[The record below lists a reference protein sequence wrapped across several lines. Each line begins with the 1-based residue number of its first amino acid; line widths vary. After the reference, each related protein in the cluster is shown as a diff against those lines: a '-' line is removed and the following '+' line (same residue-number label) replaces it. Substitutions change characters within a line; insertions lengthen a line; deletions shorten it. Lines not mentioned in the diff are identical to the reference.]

1 MREGSFSQILEAIE
15 KPIRYAARNDYANLR
30 SLKGLELYFQYWLK
44 KAANFSLSPPQKDLL
59 DAINKQLQNFDSLK
73 LDDKKE
79 RLSQFQKIIQK
90 FKTAEL
96 TTSFST
102 PWPSLSE
109 FRQWRKDLQTPLQ
122 FLKGIGPRLSALLQK
137 KNIHTVEDALY
148 FLPRLYQDRR
158 QIKKISQ
165 LKIGQIETVMGT
177 VLKAEISYY
186 HRRRTFE
193 LTIGDETGTLK
204 AKWFNFNPPYMRSR
218 FRPGM
223 RLILTGEVRL
233 FQFQKEIDHPELEI
247 IEETDSQEE
256 SLHFGRIVP
265 IYSETEGLYQRQ
277 RLIRRIMKKVV
288 DLYAGKAFSGLPEDI
303 CRRHNLIPLS
313 EAFRQVHF
321 PEATADITLLNEGK
335 SPAHRR
341 LIFDEFFFLELGL
354 ALRRHGT
361 SMEKGIAFPITHRY
375 TNQLRALLSF
385 SLTPAQER
393 VLQEIERDMR
403 QPHPMN
409 RLLQGDVGSGK
420 TIVALMAGLM
430 AIEGGYQ
437 VALMAPTEILAEQH
451 FLNIA
456 PLLEKLNL
464 RASLLTSSLKKA
476 PREKIKKEISLG
488 KINFVIGTHAL
499 IQEGVD
505 FYRLGLAII
514 DEQHKFGVLQRAT
527 LKKKGYNPDVLVM
540 TATPIPRTLA
550 MTIYGDLDISI
561 IDQLP
566 PGRGPVTTK
575 IFSEQERF
583 RVYHLLREE
592 IKKGKQAYVVYPL
605 VEESE
610 KLDLKNAT
618 QMAQHLQRDIFPEFK
633 VGLIHGRMKSE
644 EKEAI
649 MADFQARRIHILVST
664 IVIEVGIDVPN
675 ASLMVIEHAERFGL
689 SQLHQLRGRI
699 GRGKDAG
706 QCLLIARY
714 PLSEEA
720 ERRLRVMVQTNDGFR
735 IAEEDLAIRGPGDL
749 LGTQQSGLP
758 EFRVARFLKDMHLL
772 SLARQEAFAL
782 VARDP
787 TLSRP
792 EHFFLKET
800 LQERW
805 QGRLE
810 LATVG

>member
-1 MREGSFSQILEAIE
+1 MTEGSFSQILEAIE
-15 KPIRYAARNDYANLR
+15 RPIRYAARNDYANLR
-30 SLKGLELYFQYWLK
+30 GLKGLEPYIIYWLK
-44 KAANFSLSPPQKDLL
+44 KAGSFVLSPPQKELL
-59 DAINKQLQNFDSLK
+59 LALKKQLPNFDR
-73 LDDKKE
+73 LDWAQKKE
-79 RLSQFQKIIQK
+79 RLGRLQKLIQN
-90 FKTAEL
+90 FKYAEL
-96 TTSFST
+96 TTSYAT

-109 FRQWRKDLQTPLQ
+109 FRQWRKDLKAPLQ
-122 FLKGIGPRLSALLQK
+122 FLKGIGPRLSSLLKK
-137 KNIHTVEDALY
+137 KNINTVEDALY
-148 FLPRLYQDRR
+148 FLPRTYQDRR

-177 VLKAEISYY
+177 VLKGEITFY

-204 AKWFNFNPPYMRSR
+204 AKWFNFNPRYMKRR
-218 FRPGM
+218 FQPGM

-233 FQFQKEIDHPELEI
+233 FQWQKEIDHPELEI
-247 IEETDSQEE
+247 IEDINEKEE
-256 SLHFGRIVP
+256 ALHFGRIVP

-277 RLIRRIMKKVV
+277 RLIRRIMKNVV
-288 DLYAGKAFSGLPEDI
+288 DLYAPQAFNGLPEDI
-303 CRRHNLIPLS
+303 CRRHNLIPLA

-321 PEATADITLLNEGK
+321 PDPHEDITLLNEGK
-335 SPAHRR
+335 SAAHRR

-354 ALRRHGT
+354 ALRRQGT
-361 SMEKGIAFPITHRY
+361 SLEAGIAFPITHQY
-375 TNQLRALLSF
+375 TNQLRALLPF
-385 SLTPAQER
+385 SLTQAQER

-403 QPHPMN
+403 RPHPMN

-430 AIEGGYQ
+430 AIEGKYQ

-451 FLNIA
+451 YLNIS
-456 PLLEKLNL
+456 PLLAKLNL
-464 RASLLTSSLKKA
+464 LPALLTSSLKKSVK
-476 PREKIKKEISLG
+476 EKIKKEVCSG
-488 KINFVIGTHAL
+488 KIHFLIGTHAL
-499 IQEGVD
+499 IQEEVV
-505 FYRLGLAII
+505 FHSLGLAII

-550 MTIYGDLDISI
+550 MTIYGDLDVSV

-566 PGRGPVTTK
+566 PGRGGVTTK
-575 IFSEQERF
+575 IFSEKERF

-605 VEESE
+605 IEESE

-618 QMAQHLQRDIFPEFK
+618 QMAQHLQRDVFPESR

-649 MADFQARRIHILVST
+649 MAEFKAGRIHILVST

-699 GRGKDAG
+699 GRGKDPG
-706 QCLLIARY
+706 QCLLIARF
-714 PLSEEA
+714 PLSAEA
-720 ERRLRVMVQTNDGFR
+720 ERRLRVMGQTTDGFK

-749 LGTQQSGLP
+749 WGTLQSGLP
-758 EFRVARFLKDMHLL
+758 DFRVADFLRDFHLL
-772 SLARQEAFAL
+772 ALARQEAFAI

-787 TLSRP
+787 TLSLP
-792 EHFFLKET
+792 EHFFMKET
-800 LQERW
+800 LQEW
-805 QGRLE
+805 WPGRLE

>member
-1 MREGSFSQILEAIE
+1 M
-15 KPIRYAARNDYANLR
+15 
-30 SLKGLELYFQYWLK
+30 KGRFQ
-44 KAANFSLSPPQKDLL
+44 
-59 DAINKQLQNFDSLK
+59 
-73 LDDKKE
+73 
-79 RLSQFQKIIQK
+79 
-90 FKTAEL
+90 
-96 TTSFST
+96 
-102 PWPSLSE
+102 
-109 FRQWRKDLQTPLQ
+109 
-122 FLKGIGPRLSALLQK
+122 
-137 KNIHTVEDALY
+137 
-148 FLPRLYQDRR
+148 
-158 QIKKISQ
+158 
-165 LKIGQIETVMGT
+165 
-177 VLKAEISYY
+177 
-186 HRRRTFE
+186 
-193 LTIGDETGTLK
+193 
-204 AKWFNFNPPYMRSR
+204 
-218 FRPGM
+218 PGM

-233 FQFQKEIDHPELEI
+233 FQWQKEIDHPEIEI
-247 IEETDSQEE
+247 IEDLPEQEE
-256 SLHFGRIVP
+256 ALHFGRIVP

-277 RLIRRIMKKVV
+277 RLIRRIMKNVI
-288 DLYAGKAFSGLPEDI
+288 DLYAPKAFTGLPEDL
-303 CRRHNLIPLS
+303 CRRHNLMPLA
-313 EAFRQVHF
+313 EALRQVHF
-321 PEATADITLLNEGK
+321 PDASEDISLLDEGK
-335 SPAHRR
+335 SAAHRR

-354 ALRRHGT
+354 ALRHQGT
-361 SMEKGIAFPITHRY
+361 SLEKGIAFPIDHRY
-375 TNQLRALLSF
+375 TNQLRSLLPF
-385 SLTPAQER
+385 SLTPAQEQ

-403 QPHPMN
+403 RAHPMN

-451 FLNIA
+451 YFNISS
-456 PLLEKLNL
+456 LLEKLNL
-464 RASLLTSSLKKA
+464 RAALLTSSIKKS
-476 PREKIKKEISLG
+476 PKEKIKREISEG
-488 KINFVIGTHAL
+488 KIHFIIGTHAL
-499 IQEGVD
+499 IQEQV
-505 FYRLGLAII
+505 FFPRLGLAII

-550 MTIYGDLDISI
+550 MTIYGDLDVSI

-566 PGRGPVTTK
+566 PGRGHVTTK
-575 IFSEQERF
+575 VFPEKERF

-592 IKKGKQAYVVYPL
+592 LRQGKQAYIVYPL

-610 KLDLKNAT
+610 RLDLKNAT

-633 VGLIHGRMKSE
+633 VGLIHGRLKSE

-649 MADFQARRIHILVST
+649 MADFKARRLQILVST

-699 GRGKDAG
+699 GRGRDPG
-706 QCLLIARY
+706 HCLLIARY
-714 PLSEEA
+714 PLSNEA
-720 ERRLRVMVQTNDGFR
+720 EKRLQVMEQTTDGFK

-749 LGTQQSGLP
+749 WGTLQSGLP
-758 EFRVARFLKDMHLL
+758 DFRVGDFLKDFQLL
-772 SLARQEAFAL
+772 ALARQEAFAL

-787 TLSRP
+787 TLSLP

>member
-1 MREGSFSQILEAIE
+1 MSEGSFPHILEAIE

-30 SLKGLELYFQYWLK
+30 ALKGLEPYITHWLK
-44 KAANFSLSPPQKDLL
+44 KANSSSLSPPQKELL
-59 DAINKQLQNFDSLK
+59 LALTRQLSNFDR
-73 LDDKKE
+73 LDLAEKKE
-79 RLSQFQKIIQK
+79 RLGQLQKLIQNFK
-90 FKTAEL
+90 FSEL
-96 TTSFST
+96 TTSYAA

-109 FRQWRKDLQTPLQ
+109 FRQWRKELKTPMQ
-122 FLKGIGPRLSALLQK
+122 FLKGIGPRLSALLKK
-137 KNIHTVEDALY
+137 KNIHTIEDALY
-148 FLPRLYQDRR
+148 FLPRAYQDRR

-165 LKIGQIETVMGT
+165 LKIGRVETVIGT
-177 VLKAEISYY
+177 VLKAEITFY

-204 AKWFNFNPPYMRSR
+204 AKWFNFNPRYMKGR
-218 FRPGM
+218 FQPGM
-223 RLILTGEVRL
+223 RLILTGEIRL
-233 FQFQKEIDHPELEI
+233 FQFQKEIDHPEIEI
-247 IEETDSQEE
+247 MEEKDSPED

-288 DLYAGKAFSGLPEDI
+288 DLYAPKAFSGLPEDL
-303 CRRHNLIPLS
+303 CRRHNLIPLA

-321 PEATADITLLNEGK
+321 PDLGEDISFLNEGK
-335 SPAHRR
+335 SAAHRR

-354 ALRRHGT
+354 ALRRQGT
-361 SMEKGIAFPITHRY
+361 SLEKGISFPITHRY
-375 TNQLRALLSF
+375 TNQLRALLPF
-385 SLTPAQER
+385 LLTPAQEH
-393 VLQEIERDMR
+393 VLHEIERDMR
-403 QPHPMN
+403 RPHPMN

-451 FLNIA
+451 YLNIA
-456 PLLEKLNL
+456 PLLERLSL
-464 RASLLTSSLKKA
+464 RAALLTSSIKKS
-476 PREKIKKEISLG
+476 PKEKIKKGIGTGEIHF
-488 KINFVIGTHAL
+488 IIGTHAL
-499 IQEGVD
+499 IQEEVA
-505 FYRLGLAII
+505 FHRLGLAIV

-550 MTIYGDLDISI
+550 MTIYGDLDVSI

-566 PGRGPVTTK
+566 PGRFPVSTK
-575 IFSEQERF
+575 VFSEKERF

-610 KLDLKNAT
+610 RLDLKNAT

-649 MADFQARRIHILVST
+649 MAEFKSYHIQILVST

-699 GRGKDAG
+699 GRGRDPG

-720 ERRLRVMVQTNDGFR
+720 ERRLQIMVQTTDGFK

-749 LGTQQSGLP
+749 WGTLQAGLP
-758 EFRVARFLKDMHLL
+758 TFRVGDFFKDVHLL
-772 SLARQEAFAL
+772 TLARQEAFAIL
-782 VARDP
+782 ARDP
-787 TLSRP
+787 MLSWP
-792 EHFFLKET
+792 EHFFMKET